1 MAGSCMDGGE
11 SATRKGRRV
20 RGKGINYDTGFI
32 NKGTSSRE
40 PFDPAVVRREIEI
53 IRDDLR
59 CNAIRVTGGDPERLE
74 VAAACAAEAGLE
86 IWFSPFTCDLTPA
99 EMLALLADC
108 ADRAERIRRRGAEVV
123 FVAGAELSLLNKG
136 FLPGDTIAD
145 RMTLL
150 NEPRRLRA
158 LLPAVPARMNA
169 FLAEAV
175 AVVRARFGGKVTY
188 AAMPFEGVDWAP
200 FDFVALDLYRSSEVA
215 EGFAAG
221 VRALTARGKPVAI
234 TEFGAATY
242 RGAADRGARGG
253 FVIEWDDDT
262 ATPLRLDGVYT
273 RDEGEQ
279 AAYLRELL
287 TIFDAAGVDSAF
299 VFTFAGY
306 ALPHRDD
313 PRGDLDLASYGVVM
327 VLEGRHGDTYPDL
340 PWEPKAAFTALAD
353 YYRG

>member
-1 MAGSCMDGGE
+1 M
-11 SATRKGRRV
+11 
-20 RGKGINYDTGFI
+20 RGKGINYDTGFF

-40 PFDPAVVRREIEI
+40 PFDSAVVRREIGI
-53 IRDDLR
+53 IRDDLC
-59 CNAIRVTGGDPERLE
+59 CNAIRVTGGDPARLE

-86 IWFSPFTCDLTPA
+86 VWFAPFTCDLTAA

-136 FLPGDTIAD
+136 FLPGDTVGERVA
-145 RMTLL
+145 LL
-150 NEPRRLRA
+150 NEPRRLRESVA
-158 LLPAVPARMNA
+158 AVPARMNA
-169 FLAEAV
+169 FLGEAV
-175 AVVRARFGGKVTY
+175 AVIRARFGGRVTY
-188 AAMPFEGVDWAP
+188 AAVPFEGVDWTP
-200 FDFVALDLYRSSEVA
+200 FDVVSLDLYRTGEVA

-221 VRALTARGKPVAI
+221 VRALVARGKPVAI

-262 ATPLRLDGVYT
+262 AIPLRLDGEYT

-279 AAYLRELL
+279 AAYLRDLL
-287 TIFDAAGVDSAF
+287 AIFDDAGVDAAF

-306 ALPHRDD
+306 ALPHRDA
-313 PRGDLDLASYGVVM
+313 PRDDLDLASFGVVT

-340 PWEPKAAFTALAD
+340 TWEPKAAFAALAD